1 MNYELRNEV
10 AIVSLDD
17 GKANVV
23 GHSFIDELNEA
34 LNRAEQDSA
43 GAVILRG
50 REGIFSAGFD
60 LGEFKKGAEAGM
72 SMVSKGMQLLI
83 RLYSFPLPLVVACT
97 GHGIAMGAFIILAC
111 DKRIGVRGKFKITLP
126 ETAIGM
132 ELPAVMM
139 ELTASRISPQYITR
153 VVIQSEVFDPDQA
166 LEIGFLDEVVE
177 VGALDDKTMV
187 IAKQLAQLP
196 GVQYAANKL
205 LARKKTLLAMTEEFD
220 KTTMQGS

>member
-1 MNYELRNEV
+1 
-10 AIVSLDD
+10 
-17 GKANVV
+17 
-23 GHSFIDELNEA
+23 
-34 LNRAEQDSA
+34 
-43 GAVILRG
+43 
-50 REGIFSAGFD
+50 
-60 LGEFKKGAEAGM
+60 
-72 SMVSKGMQLLI
+72 
-83 RLYSFPLPLVVACT
+83 
-97 GHGIAMGAFIILAC
+97 MGAFIILAC

-177 VGALDDKTMV
+177 VGALDDKAMV

-220 KTTMQGS
+220 KTTMQGP